1 MNNLQRLLVA
11 GASALML
18 LSGCAQSGG
27 QGSDPDEKVDGP
39 GAMKKAGG
47 RTNYRFD
54 GFANPRGR

>member
-1 MNNLQRLLVA
+1 MKDLQRLLVV
-11 GASALML
+11 GVSALMIL
-18 LSGCAQSGG
+18 TGCAQSGG
-27 QGSDPDEKVDGP
+27 QVSATDEKVDGP